1 MGVNLK
7 ISIKVFAIY
16 CFIFSSVPGVPS
28 SSGQAAFIP
37 PQRGMSYATWDR
49 DRFASEYSD
58 ASLKELTN
66 IGVEYVAA
74 IVTWYQEEHT
84 STEIKKTDRS
94 PSIESTKHLISKAH
108 SLGLKIMLKPHVD
121 LIDKFDGT
129 FWRADIGF
137 HNDADWEKW
146 FENYTDYILT
156 YAEIAE
162 EKSVEIFCVGTELSF
177 TTQKPDKWLE
187 LISKVKE
194 VYSGELVYAAN
205 WDNYQNVKFWNEL
218 DYIGIDAY
226 FPLTNGDSPTIE
238 KIEQGWRR
246 WASEIKTWLG
256 DRDQK
261 VIFTEIGYASTPSAS
276 RRPWQGGLRGN
287 ADPEM
292 QKKCYE
298 AFFRTIWDE
307 PWLAGAYWW
316 KWNTHTQA
324 GGIHNRQF
332 TPQNKPALEVL
343 KRSYTSVAK

>member
-1 MGVNLK
+1 MGVSLK
-7 ISIKVFAIY
+7 NSIKFFAIF
-16 CFIFSSVPGVPS
+16 CFIASSVIKAPS
-28 SSGQAAFIP
+28 VSGQAAFIT
-37 PQRGMSYATWDR
+37 PQRGMSYATWER

-58 ASLKELTN
+58 ASLKQLTH

-94 PSIESTKHLISKAH
+94 PSIESTEHLISQAH
-108 SLGLKIMLKPHVD
+108 ALGLNVMLKPHVD

-137 HNDADWEKW
+137 YNDADWKEW

-156 YAEIAE
+156 YAKIAE
-162 EKSVEIFCVGTELSF
+162 EKSVKIFCVGTELSF
-177 TTQKPDKWLE
+177 TTQKPDKWRE
-187 LISKVKE
+187 LISRVRE
-194 VYSGELVYAAN
+194 VYSGKLVYAAN
-205 WDNYQNVKFWNEL
+205 WDNYQNVEFWDEL
-218 DYIGIDAY
+218 DFIGIDAY
-226 FPLTNGDSPTIE
+226 FPLTNGDSPTLDQI
-238 KIEQGWRR
+238 KQGWRR
-246 WASEIKTWLG
+246 WSSEIETWLG
-256 DRDQK
+256 DREQK
-261 VIFTEIGYASTPSAS
+261 VIFTEIGYASTSSAA

-287 ADPEM
+287 ADPEI

-298 AFFRTIWDE
+298 AFFQTIWNE

-316 KWNTHTQA
+316 KWNTHKQA

-343 KRSYTSVAK
+343 KRSYNSVAR